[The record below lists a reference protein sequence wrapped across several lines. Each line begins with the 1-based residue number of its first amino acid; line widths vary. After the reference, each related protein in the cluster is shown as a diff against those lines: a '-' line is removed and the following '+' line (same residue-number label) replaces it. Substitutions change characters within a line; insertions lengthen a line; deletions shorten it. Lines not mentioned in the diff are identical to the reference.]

1 MPYKIPSEDSM
12 AAHLNAHKPAA
23 ASRWVV
29 APTRLANETA
39 IHFHAHAA
47 DAHHLKRALDAGGD
61 PDGAALLAHFS
72 PPLHLAAAAGCEA
85 CVELLLQRGA
95 ALVQD
100 SKRRGGRTALHQ
112 AAIAGAPKCAELL
125 LEAGEDANVCD
136 TAGATT
142 PLHAAAFAGH
152 AAVVEVL
159 LERGADALLRS
170 KSGETPLHAACRG
183 RRDAVVA
190 LLAKHVAHDKALSQ
204 LPGVVDHL
212 TAPIQ
217 TGDLYSRPSQQARA
231 AGSEAC
237 AAPIDAVVRD
247 CQARLYPKDPRA
259 SAKPWAAAIASRHHG
274 TPRRP
279 PPERIKKP
287 VNDQTAR
294 AKPLEDKPTINTRNW
309 TSSNHGHAFG
319 QTRCALCDPIAKD
332 EKGRRCNATH
342 GTAQHA
348 AWTDMR
354 RAHLRRKRKED
365 KLARTRGRLAP
376 GEVPWNPH

>member
-1 MPYKIPSEDSM
+1 M
-12 AAHLNAHKPAA
+12 
-23 ASRWVV
+23 
-29 APTRLANETA
+29 
-39 IHFHAHAA
+39 
-47 DAHHLKRALDAGGD
+47 
-61 PDGAALLAHFS
+61 
-72 PPLHLAAAAGCEA
+72 
-85 CVELLLQRGA
+85 
-95 ALVQD
+95 
-100 SKRRGGRTALHQ
+100 
-112 AAIAGAPKCAELL
+112 
-125 LEAGEDANVCD
+125 CD

-142 PLHAAAFAGH
+142 PLHAAAFGGH

-294 AKPLEDKPTINTRNW
+294 AKPLEDKPTLHTRNW

-332 EKGRRCNATH
+332 ERGMRCNATH

>member
-1 MPYKIPSEDSM
+1 M

-29 APTRLANETA
+29 APTRLATETA
-39 IHFHAHAA
+39 VHFHAHAA
-47 DAHHLKRALDAGGD
+47 DAHHLKPPWTPAATRTAPRSGALQPAAPSGG
-61 PDGAALLAHFS
+61 GGGLRRVCGTAVTAR
-72 PPLHLAAAAGCEA
+72 
-85 CVELLLQRGA
+85 RGPRPG
-95 ALVQD
+95 LEEE
-100 SKRRGGRTALHQ
+100 GGRTALHQ

-279 PPERIKKP
+279 PPERMKKP

-332 EKGRRCNATH
+332 ERGRRCNATH

>member
-1 MPYKIPSEDSM
+1 M

-23 ASRWVV
+23 ASRGRRAD
-29 APTRLANETA
+29 APRNETA
-39 IHFHAHAA
+39 VHFHAHAA
-47 DAHHLKRALDAGGD
+47 DAHHLKLPWTRAATSTARRCGALQPAVTSGRGG
-61 PDGAALLAHFS
+61 
-72 PPLHLAAAAGCEA
+72 GCEA

-95 ALVQD
+95 APGPGPEEE
-100 SKRRGGRTALHQ
+100 RGRTAPTRRPSPARRSARNYYWRRARTRTFVIPPAL
-112 AAIAGAPKCAELL
+112 P
-125 LEAGEDANVCD
+125 
-136 TAGATT
+136 

-159 LERGADALLRS
+159 LERGADAS
-170 KSGETPLHAACRG
+170 TVEV
-183 RRDAVVA
+183 RRDASTRR
-190 LLAKHVAHDKALSQ
+190 LPRPPRRGRALSRSTW
-204 LPGVVDHL
+204 P
-212 TAPIQ
+212 T
-217 TGDLYSRPSQQARA
+217 TGPVAA
-231 AGSEAC
+231 AGRRRPPHGADPDGRFVFAAVAAGARRGREARR
-237 AAPIDAVVRD
+237 PIDAVVRD

-332 EKGRRCNATH
+332 ERGRRCNATH